1 MSGPK
6 GSELVGLRRVTR
18 DRFGD
23 PSPSG
28 TLVVFTR
35 CAAIP
40 RTLGEDS
47 EQGTVAIAGHQVY
60 VPPQKPAWDG
70 SVPEEDRRIKDSDQ
84 LYVRGEWT
92 DIEGHPA
99 DYVDLKGRSKGIIV
113 TTRGEVLASGS

>member
-6 GSELVGLRRVTR
+6 GSELVGLRRVAR

-23 PSPSG
+23 LTPTS

-35 CAAIP
+35 CAVIP
-40 RTLGEDS
+40 RTLGEDNERGS
-47 EQGTVAIAGHQVY
+47 VAIAGHQVY
-60 VPPQKPAWDG
+60 VPPQKRPWDT
-70 SVPEEDRRIKDSDQ
+70 SVPEADRKIKDSDQ

-99 DYVDLKGRSKGIIV
+99 EYIDLKGRAKGIIV
-113 TTRGEVLASGS
+113 TTRGEVMA